1 VLLLGLTSCV
11 LLVVCLNLASLLLA
25 RGQARRKEL
34 AIRRALGGGRARI
47 VRQLVTEG
55 LVLAGAG
62 GLLGVLLAAWSTD
75 LLVGTVQTLLPVTLF
90 FEPASPAVF
99 VATTGFC
106 ILATFFFALG
116 PALRLSRGDLVRDL
130 GRSAGED
137 PRESGRSRFLP
148 RHPLV
153 AAQLGL
159 SLGLLIAAG
168 LFVRFVGQAASVHDA
183 FDAEDTLIVEVD
195 GGFAGYDETRGLDS
209 YRRVLERLAALPGV
223 KSAGIAAVAPY
234 GLTDVS
240 KEVQRAGL
248 DTKQPRAF
256 AQWNAVGADY
266 FAALGLPL
274 RRGRAFTTVEA
285 GWSGAP
291 RVAIVDEALARKLWP
306 EGDALGQRIRI
317 ARTAE
322 VEIVGIAAASRGAF
336 EKEPRGGVFV
346 PFAQGF
352 TSNAYFHV
360 RPQVQ
365 GEASVQALVEPVR
378 RALQA
383 AAPGLPVLEVR
394 SFRQHMRASAGLW
407 ALRTSALLFSVF
419 GVLTMLVA
427 LVGVYGVQAY
437 AVSRRTREIGIRIAL
452 GARPAEVR
460 GLILREGLAT
470 ALAGVALGLCVGA
483 AVGRLQAAVI
493 VDVRAFDPLAFGMA
507 AALLLGAAALASFLP
522 ARRATRIEPLV
533 ALRSE

>member
-1 VLLLGLTSCV
+1 
-11 LLVVCLNLASLLLA
+11 
-25 RGQARRKEL
+25 
-34 AIRRALGGGRARI
+34 
-47 VRQLVTEG
+47 
-55 LVLAGAG
+55 
-62 GLLGVLLAAWSTD
+62 
-75 LLVGTVQTLLPVTLF
+75 
-90 FEPASPAVF
+90 
-99 VATTGFC
+99 
-106 ILATFFFALG
+106 
-116 PALRLSRGDLVRDL
+116 
-130 GRSAGED
+130 
-137 PRESGRSRFLP
+137 
-148 RHPLV
+148 
-153 AAQLGL
+153 
-159 SLGLLIAAG
+159 
-168 LFVRFVGQAASVHDA
+168 
-183 FDAEDTLIVEVD
+183 
-195 GGFAGYDETRGLDS
+195 
-209 YRRVLERLAALPGV
+209 
-223 KSAGIAAVAPY
+223 
-234 GLTDVS
+234 
-240 KEVQRAGL
+240 
-248 DTKQPRAF
+248 
-256 AQWNAVGADY
+256 
-266 FAALGLPL
+266 
-274 RRGRAFTTVEA
+274 
-285 GWSGAP
+285 
-291 RVAIVDEALARKLWP
+291 VDEALARKLWP